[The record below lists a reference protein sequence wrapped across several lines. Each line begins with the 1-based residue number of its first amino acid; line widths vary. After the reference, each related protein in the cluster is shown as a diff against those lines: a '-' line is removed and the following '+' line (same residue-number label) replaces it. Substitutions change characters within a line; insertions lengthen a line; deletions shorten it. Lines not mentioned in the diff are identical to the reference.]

1 MKFNERK
8 RTNDDQDKTDDL
20 RKRLCTNDRISLTT
34 SQNLISTEVY
44 PGHGKRSLTPVG
56 KLGTSISKIPGGKW
70 FSGRHG
76 NFPGINQK
84 TSDATKKPRD
94 DQNNNRNRVSTTKE
108 SACGRQSFKPSKTGE
123 TVSRYLDSQNHAT
136 TTPKP
141 MSYTYLRNLCD
152 DQVPP
157 EDASSKLS
165 EHEQLQRFEALLQE
179 HEIRYD
185 LMKLII
191 SVVYKVCQSRIPTHL
206 NKIIG
211 ILSMVRF
218 WSTLGKFIVELETK
232 NECLSDPHVSS
243 VLKHLCGIL
252 SISLKRLPHL
262 FSCIPLPQL
271 QSAVKHFKE
280 NGNFPIDST
289 VDSLLM
295 DVTGRCELVKKGIRE
310 KGQVQAEP
318 PDDFRTLSV
327 FPTEEDI
334 FKKGKPF
341 LRENIVKKP
350 FSSVNQYL
358 DIHFRL
364 LKEDSLAGLRNGIR
378 ELQKSY
384 RQQQYGQ
391 AAVDSLSKSSKAK
404 PQNDVIVYNDVN
416 INEQV
421 QATNRQVNTKGIIY
435 NVAFNPKDPSI
446 KRINWTRS
454 KRLLPGSLVC
464 LISTDFYKV
473 YFATVQ
479 NRSPD
484 MLSEGY
490 VQLCFEGNEY
500 PGYDDMRGKYRMV
513 ESSSAYFV
521 AYRHILERLQDM
533 NEETMPFKNY
543 IVFCEHEI
551 DKVIQNKPSM

>member
-1 MKFNERK
+1 
-8 RTNDDQDKTDDL
+8 
-20 RKRLCTNDRISLTT
+20 
-34 SQNLISTEVY
+34 
-44 PGHGKRSLTPVG
+44 
-56 KLGTSISKIPGGKW
+56 
-70 FSGRHG
+70 
-76 NFPGINQK
+76 
-84 TSDATKKPRD
+84 
-94 DQNNNRNRVSTTKE
+94 
-108 SACGRQSFKPSKTGE
+108 
-123 TVSRYLDSQNHAT
+123 
-136 TTPKP
+136 
-141 MSYTYLRNLCD
+141 
-152 DQVPP
+152 
-157 EDASSKLS
+157 
-165 EHEQLQRFEALLQE
+165 
-179 HEIRYD
+179 
-185 LMKLII
+185 
-191 SVVYKVCQSRIPTHL
+191 
-206 NKIIG
+206 
-211 ILSMVRF
+211 
-218 WSTLGKFIVELETK
+218 
-232 NECLSDPHVSS
+232 
-243 VLKHLCGIL
+243 
-252 SISLKRLPHL
+252 
-262 FSCIPLPQL
+262 
-271 QSAVKHFKE
+271 
-280 NGNFPIDST
+280 
-289 VDSLLM
+289 M

-421 QATNRQVNTKGIIY
+421 QVTNRQVNTKGIIY